1 MVLLFNL
8 DYSYITEEKEYS
20 ISTHKLYFSRRNA
33 LNSDLFIVH
42 YNLSFIPQKIEQ
54 NKKITK
60 LRKSIKIIIS
70 LSLIF
75 ILLSYMIKFISASY
89 ENYGNRFFSLWILP
103 IMLMIFSNLVVVEIL
118 MICFFTFL
126 VNLWGRQVY
135 FNKRK
140 SVIHF
145 IINYVVPKEITV
157 VHKSIL
163 EFREIYKRI
172 I

>member
-1 MVLLFNL
+1 MVLSFKL
-8 DYSYITEEKEYS
+8 DFSYITEEKEYC
-20 ISTHKLYFSRRNA
+20 ISTHKLHLSRRNA
-33 LNSDLFIVH
+33 LNSELFIVH
-42 YNLSFIPQKIEQ
+42 YNLSFLPQKIEQ
-54 NKKITK
+54 NKNITK
-60 LRKSIKIIIS
+60 IRKSIKITIS
-70 LSLIF
+70 LFLIF

-103 IMLMIFSNLVVVEIL
+103 IILMIFSNLVVVEIF

-140 SVIHF
+140 SIIYY

-157 VHKSIL
+157 VHKSVL

-172 I
+172 S